1 MKNLF
6 QNRAV
11 GFWLDLAGTVLALV
25 GIILYALYAADT
37 GSNNVWVY
45 IGLVAAVAAGAAGLV
60 TDNDLLASQP
70 RRSARSPSAL
80 LLRIPFIPLS
90 ATSSAWRCSATS
102 AKSARSCV
110 SAWWL
115 PSVCWHFSSVLS
127 CAKIKPCKVIKVSE
141 AVQRPRP
148 FGISGK
154 VYHYETN
161 PTSHRLDVPPFGR
174 YRTRQSGDPAP

>member
-11 GFWLDLAGTVLALV
+11 GFWLDLAGTVLTLV

-37 GSNNVWVY
+37 GSSNVWVY

-60 TDNDLLASQP
+60 TDNDLLAIAAP
-70 RRSARSPSAL
+70 ALSAVSLCA

-90 ATSSAWRCSATS
+90 ATSSAWQCSVTS

-110 SAWWL
+110 SAWWS

-161 PTSHRLDVPPFGR
+161 PTSHRLDLPPFGR
-174 YRTRQSGDPAP
+174 YRTRQTGDPAP